1 MPFFA
6 GDALPMTQGSEVI
19 GAGRYVAL
27 LRAPHVG
34 ALLGWGLL
42 ARLPLGM
49 TPLALLLVVR
59 GEGGSY
65 AAAGAVAAAYAMAL
79 GVGAPFAGRQVD
91 RRGQAHALT
100 PRAIL
105 HPCLLVTVGGL
116 ALAGVPNPVLAVA
129 AAAAGATFPP
139 VGASVRTLLPALVPQ
154 ELRATG
160 FAFEASLQEVFFVG
174 GPLFV
179 ALLAAIHP
187 VAALGGAALAVA
199 VGTLA
204 LVRVPPVRDT
214 RPDHGPGHVRSSAV
228 TAVGVRTILLLATF
242 MGLAFGAVEVA
253 LPAFAENHGSRALAG
268 LALASFSAG
277 SLVGGLAAGLRP
289 ARDVRRQL
297 IVFAWLLPVGLAL
310 PLLATSIPTMCGLLL
325 LAGLPIAPLVTAAYG
340 LVEHVAPP
348 GAHAET
354 FAWIG
359 TAVMVGVAGGTAA
372 GGWLVDAHG
381 VRSAFAVG
389 VGTIAVGAV
398 ATTLRRRSLTRQA

>member
-1 MPFFA
+1 MEP
-6 GDALPMTQGSEVI
+6 G

-27 LRAPHVG
+27 LRAPHAG
-34 ALLGWGLL
+34 ALLGWGMV

-59 GEGGSY
+59 GEGESY
-65 AAAGAVAAAYAMAL
+65 AAAGAVAAAYAIAL
-79 GVGAPFAGRQVD
+79 GVGAPVAGRQVD
-91 RRGQAHALT
+91 RRGQAQALAA
-100 PRAIL
+100 RAII

-116 ALAGVPNPVLAVA
+116 ALAGASTPVLAVA

-139 VGASVRTLLPALVPQ
+139 VAASVRTLLPSLVPA

-160 FAFEASLQEVFFVG
+160 FALEASLQEVFFVG

-179 ALLAAIHP
+179 ALLAAIRP
-187 VAALGGAALAVA
+187 VAALGGAAAAVA
-199 VGTLA
+199 LGTLA
-204 LVRVPPVRDT
+204 LVRVRPVRET
-214 RPDHGPGHVRSSAV
+214 QPAHTPGHARSGPI
-228 TAVGVRTILLLATF
+228 TAVGVRTILLLTMF

-253 LPAFAENHGSRALAG
+253 MPAFAERHGSRALAG

-277 SLVGGLAAGLRP
+277 SLVGGLVAGLRP
-289 ARDVRRQL
+289 AADLRRQL

-325 LAGLPIAPLVTAAYG
+325 FAGLPIAPLVTAAYG
-340 LVEHVAPP
+340 LVGDVAPP
-348 GAHAET
+348 GAHAEA

-359 TAVMVGVAGGTAA
+359 TAIMGGLAGGTAV

-381 VRSAFAVG
+381 VRSAIAVG
-389 VGTIAVGAV
+389 AATIAVGAV
-398 ATTLRRRSLTRQA
+398 AVTLRRRSLRSI

>member
-1 MPFFA
+1 
-6 GDALPMTQGSEVI
+6 MTQGSEVI

-34 ALLGWGLL
+34 ALLGWGMV

-65 AAAGAVAAAYAMAL
+65 AAAGAVAAAYAIAL

-91 RRGQAHALT
+91 RRGQAHALV
-100 PRAIL
+100 PRAIV
-105 HPCLLVTVGGL
+105 HPCLLAAVGAL
-116 ALAGVPNPVLAVA
+116 ALVGIPTIALAAA
-129 AAAAGATFPP
+129 AAAAGATSPP
-139 VGASVRTLLPALVPQ
+139 VASAVRTLLPSLVPT

-160 FAFEASLQEVFFVG
+160 FALEASLQEVFFVG

-187 VAALGGAALAVA
+187 VAALAGAAVA
-199 VGTLA
+199 VALGTLA

-214 RPDHGPGHVRSSAV
+214 RPDHAPGHVRSGAL
-228 TAVGVRTILLLATF
+228 TAVGVRTILVLASF
-242 MGLAFGAVEVA
+242 MGLSFGTVEVA
-253 LPAFAENHGSRALAG
+253 MPAFAEQHGSRALAG

-277 SLVGGLAAGLRP
+277 SLLGGLLAGLRP
-289 ARDVRRQL
+289 ARDARRQL

-310 PLLATSIPTMCGLLL
+310 PLLATSIPAMCGLLF
-325 LAGLPIAPLVTAAYG
+325 LAGLPIAPLITAAYG
-340 LVEHVAPP
+340 LVERVAPP

-359 TAVMVGVAGGTAA
+359 TAVMGGVAGGTAV

-381 VRSAFAVG
+381 VRSAITFG
-389 VGTIAVGAV
+389 VVTIVVGAV
-398 ATTLRRRSLTRQA
+398 AVTLRRRSLGLI

>member
-1 MPFFA
+1 
-6 GDALPMTQGSEVI
+6 MTQASEAI

-34 ALLGWGLL
+34 ALLGWGMV

-65 AAAGAVAAAYAMAL
+65 AAAGAVAAAYAVAL
-79 GVGAPFAGRQVD
+79 GAGAPIAGRQVD
-91 RRGQAHALT
+91 RRGQAHVLV
-100 PRAIL
+100 PRAIV
-105 HPCLLVTVGGL
+105 HPCLLATVGGL
-116 ALAGVPNPVLAVA
+116 ALIGVPTLALAAA

-139 VGASVRTLLPALVPQ
+139 VASSVRTLLPSLVPS

-160 FAFEASLQEVFFVG
+160 FALEASLQEVFFVG

-179 ALLAAIHP
+179 ALLATIHP
-187 VAALGGAALAVA
+187 VAALAGAAVA
-199 VGTLA
+199 VGLGTLA

-214 RPDHGPGHVRSSAV
+214 RPDHGPGHTRSGAL
-228 TAVGVRTILLLATF
+228 TAVGVRTILLLASF
-242 MGLAFGAVEVA
+242 MGLSFGIVEVA
-253 LPAFAENHGSRALAG
+253 MPAFAEQHGSRPLAG

-277 SLVGGLAAGLRP
+277 SLLGGLIAGLRP
-289 ARDVRRQL
+289 AKDAKRQL

-310 PLLATSIPTMCGLLL
+310 PLIATSIPAMCGLLF

-340 LVEHVAPP
+340 LVERVAPP
-348 GAHAET
+348 GSHAET

-359 TAVMVGVAGGTAA
+359 TAVMCGVAGGTAV
-372 GGWLVDAHG
+372 GGWMVDAHG
-381 VRSAFAVG
+381 VRSAILVG

-398 ATTLRRRSLTRQA
+398 VVTLRRRSLGSI